1 MSERFDVIVVGGG
14 AMGTAAARQL
24 ALRGRRTLLL
34 ERHTFG
40 HALGSSGGPT
50 RIFRYVYD
58 DPGYVRM
65 ARAAREPWDELQD
78 ASGEELLRVT
88 GGVDVDRGR
97 AAIDALADVGVP
109 HEVLSGSEA
118 RERWPALLLPDDA
131 EVLYQAE
138 GGVVRAAETVV
149 AQARLAAEAGA
160 TVMEETVVTA
170 VEPDGEEV
178 SVTTGAGDHFG
189 AQVAV
194 VSAGAW
200 AAPLL
205 RTAGLDLPLV
215 PTQEQVSYF
224 TLAAPEPL
232 PTLID
237 WGVDRATPPYMV
249 PDPWDIGAFKVG
261 LHHSGRTVD
270 AEAPHHPPDAD
281 RLDRAASYV
290 DTRLAPSRRR
300 DRIDTCLYTNT
311 PDEDFVLDRVG
322 PLVVASPCSGH
333 GFKFVPLMG
342 AAIADLATGAPP
354 PFPIERFRLD
364 RPALRP

>member
-50 RIFRYVYD
+50 RIFRCVYD

-65 ARAAREPWDELQD
+65 ARQAREPWDELQE

-88 GGVDVDRGR
+88 GGIYVDRGHE
-97 AAIDALADVGVP
+97 AIDALTEVGVP
-109 HEVLSGSEA
+109 HEVLSGAEA
-118 RERWPALLLPDDA
+118 RERWPALRLPDGA

-149 AQARLAAEAGA
+149 TQARLAVAAGA
-160 TVMEETVVTA
+160 TAMEETVVTA
-170 VEPDGEEV
+170 VEPDGEGV
-178 SVTTGAGDHFG
+178 AVATGAGDHFG
-189 AQVAV
+189 AEVAV

-224 TLAAPEPL
+224 VLESPEPL
-232 PTLID
+232 PTLLD
-237 WGVDRATPPYMV
+237 WGVGRVAPPYMV
-249 PDPWDIGAFKVG
+249 PDPWDTGAFKVG
-261 LHHSGRTVD
+261 LHHSGRAVD
-270 AEAPHHPPDAD
+270 AEEPHHAPDPE
-281 RLDRAASYV
+281 RLERVAAYV
-290 DTRLAPSRRR
+290 DERLAPSERLE
-300 DRIDTCLYTNT
+300 RIDTCLYTNT

-322 PLVVASPCSGH
+322 PVVVASPCSGH

-342 AAIADLATGAPP
+342 VAIADLAIGAPP

-364 RPALRP
+364 RPALHP

>member
-34 ERHTFG
+34 ERHTLG

-65 ARAAREPWDELQD
+65 ARAARAPWDELQD

-88 GGVDVDRGR
+88 GGIDVDRGR
-97 AAIDALADVGVP
+97 EAIDALTEAGVP
-109 HEVLSGSEA
+109 HEVLSGAEA
-118 RERWPALLLPDDA
+118 REHWPALRLPDGA

-149 AQARLAAEAGA
+149 TQARLAAEAGA
-160 TVMEETVVTA
+160 SVMEETVVTR
-170 VEPDGEEV
+170 VEPDGDRV
-178 SVTTGAGDHFG
+178 TVTTGAGDRFG
-189 AQVAV
+189 AEVAV

-215 PTQEQVSYF
+215 PTQEQVSYY
-224 TLAAPEPL
+224 TLEAPEPL

-237 WGVDRATPPYMV
+237 WGVGRVTPPYMV
-249 PDPWDIGAFKVG
+249 PDPWDVGAFKVG

-270 AEAPHHPPDAD
+270 AEDPHHPPDPD
-281 RLDRAASYV
+281 RLDRVAAYV
-290 DTRLAPSRRR
+290 DERLAPSRRL

-342 AAIADLATGAPP
+342 IAIADLVTGASP
-354 PFPIERFRLD
+354 PFPMERFRLD